1 MNVKLAFIAC
11 VGRMADARNGL
22 VVGGGFV
29 SPYAQ
34 HDYNHLFKP
43 LPASNLPEFRT
54 NCRPSQQQLRTTLAL
69 SSSTSALPP
78 KMVQRSTNRV
88 ARSRDIINIP
98 YNSCT
103 ISIRLSVRWSQPH
116 HPLIHVRPSSV
127 IHPVDGG
134 DDVLTPWHHM
144 VHHRGCA

>member
-1 MNVKLAFIAC
+1 MLLLNVKLAFIAC
-11 VGRMADARNGL
+11 VGRMADARNDL

-34 HDYNHLFKP
+34 HDNYNHLFKP

-78 KMVQRSTNRV
+78 KMGQRSTNRV

-103 ISIRLSVRWSQPH
+103 ISIRLSVRWKQTPPRIIRSSMCDH
-116 HPLIHVRPSSV
+116 RPLSAP
-127 IHPVDGG
+127 
-134 DDVLTPWHHM
+134 LM
-144 VHHRGCA
+144 VVVMMC